1 MGLSGRIFLLDEN
14 DGLHRL
20 PNPAFEQMLQDP
32 RACRLARFAGARV
45 RMAHLVVEL
54 RDRQPLRVV
63 RATFHI
69 LSFDGD
75 GCFMASVFDRQQ
87 RALVEL
93 AIAPVIGQSE
103 RPANVVEAAER
114 FVAQGGR
121 WVPSRSLERRIEEAA
136 LGRLKCPRL

>member
-32 RACRLARFAGARV
+32 RGCRLARFAGARV

-75 GCFMASVFDRQQ
+75 GYFMASVFDRQQ

-103 RPANVVEAAER
+103 GPANVVEAAER

>member
-1 MGLSGRIFLLDEN
+1 
-14 DGLHRL
+14 
-20 PNPAFEQMLQDP
+20 
-32 RACRLARFAGARV
+32 
-45 RMAHLVVEL
+45 
-54 RDRQPLRVV
+54 
-63 RATFHI
+63 
-69 LSFDGD
+69 
-75 GCFMASVFDRQQ
+75 MASVFDRQQ

-103 RPANVVEAAER
+103 GPANVVEAAER

>member
-1 MGLSGRIFLLDEN
+1 M
-14 DGLHRL
+14 
-20 PNPAFEQMLQDP
+20 
-32 RACRLARFAGARV
+32 
-45 RMAHLVVEL
+45 RMADLVVEL
-54 RDRQPLRVV
+54 RQRQPVRIV
-63 RATFHI
+63 RATFYI

-93 AIAPVIGQSE
+93 AIAPAIGE
-103 RPANVVEAAER
+103 REGPANVVEAADR

-121 WVPSRSLERRIEEAA
+121 WVPSRSLGRRIEAAA